1 MAVRSSFSPRHM
13 TLFLTISL
21 PCGLLRDPDDA
32 ESPPLL
38 LELWA
43 LLDLIRHFHHSV
55 YISAKEGKKKAVIL
69 PIHILGLDSPR
80 QGPLHLDVVTEK
92 GTVEGPEDEVQG
104 CLGVGG
110 GEGSPGSRSGEYPFM
125 ARLISMV
132 CVQEK

>member
-1 MAVRSSFSPRHM
+1 M

-110 GEGSPGSRSGEYPFM
+110 GPHCHSQEPELRDLKPLRGVELGGAGPSWGTAQVGPG
-125 ARLISMV
+125 V
-132 CVQEK
+132 